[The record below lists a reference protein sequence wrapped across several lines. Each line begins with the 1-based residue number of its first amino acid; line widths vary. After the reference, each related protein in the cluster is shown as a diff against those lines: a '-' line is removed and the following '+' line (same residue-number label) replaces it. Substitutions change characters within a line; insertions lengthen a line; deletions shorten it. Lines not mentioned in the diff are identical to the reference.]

1 MAEQLNGRKQQRD
14 ANIFNPFL
22 PRAFV
27 FIKTLSLYQKL
38 INVHVYF
45 CVENLTANPIR
56 ICFHC
61 L

>member
-14 ANIFNPFL
+14 VNIFNPFL

-56 ICFHC
+56 I
-61 L
+61 